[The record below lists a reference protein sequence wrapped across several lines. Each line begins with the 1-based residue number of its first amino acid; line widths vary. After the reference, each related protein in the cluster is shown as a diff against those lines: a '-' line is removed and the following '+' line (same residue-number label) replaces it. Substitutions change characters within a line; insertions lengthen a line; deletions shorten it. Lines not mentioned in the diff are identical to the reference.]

1 MLTHLSDM
9 DTVSVCSFRP
19 QKPHM
24 QIAMN
29 DDVTHGRQDTGPKAQ
44 VLFIFAPLNFQH
56 MLMIATAAL
65 EKSSK

>member
-1 MLTHLSDM
+1 
-9 DTVSVCSFRP
+9 
-19 QKPHM
+19 M

-65 EKSSK
+65 EKSLK